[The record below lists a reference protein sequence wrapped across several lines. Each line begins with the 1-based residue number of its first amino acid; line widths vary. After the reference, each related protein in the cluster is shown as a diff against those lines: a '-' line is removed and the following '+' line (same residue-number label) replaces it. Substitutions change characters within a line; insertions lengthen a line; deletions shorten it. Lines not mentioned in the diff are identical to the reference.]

1 MFYILS
7 AEGDLK
13 ETMSVPNGES
23 IQPVADFIDG
33 QNEGEI
39 FIFMTDF
46 VYHLTE
52 ELKNFLTPYGFD
64 ASELDSLLSVRLSKK
79 GLFSY

>member
-13 ETMSVPNGES
+13 ETMSVSNGES
-23 IQPVADFIDG
+23 IQSVADFIHS
-33 QNEGEI
+33 QNEDEI

-52 ELKNFLTPYGFD
+52 ELKIFLTSFGFD
-64 ASELDSLLSVRLSKK
+64 SARLDLLLSVRFYK
-79 GLFSY
+79 